1 MGNAALKEMVPHLK
15 HLLSVKEPMVRRHA
29 AWALKQEGDEAS
41 MKALADR
48 LRVEKD
54 RSTIRT
60 LARLIESVTASEDEH
75 PAL

>member
-29 AWALKQEGDEAS
+29 AWALKQVGDKAS
-41 MKALADR
+41 MKALVDR

-54 RSTIRT
+54 QPTIKT
-60 LARLIESVTASEDEH
+60 LVRLIESVTAPENEN
-75 PAL
+75 PAS